1 MKKVIIGFC
10 IFIIFLT
17 GCTKQKVSDIYDH
30 NIINEEST
38 VAKSDSSNEKV
49 ITFNY
54 KNIVNEVTYVSKG
67 ETAQVESI
75 DDYSFKMKEVRV
87 VENVSDL
94 SVMMN
99 QSSEDRI
106 RNWYYN
112 IDNNN
117 DLNEDGTSKP
127 DKITNI
133 NRKFLLVKLEVT
145 NNSSKEI
152 VFNSMGFRVFNINRE
167 RNRYISLAEGFT
179 IIDLADDEE
188 VAMNHLTLKSGQT
201 KEIVMCTLIPT
212 EILSEYTMTFDGNDR
227 TYKNIKTYGSSLDNL
242 YTYYSVK
249 GEAFPKGTKVFSL
262 DID

>member
-10 IFIIFLT
+10 IFMIFLT

-49 ITFNY
+49 ITLNY
-54 KNIVNEVTYVSKG
+54 ENIVNEVTYVSKG

-75 DDYSFKMKEVRV
+75 DDYSFKVKEVRV

-94 SVMMN
+94 SVMMA

-112 IDNNN
+112 IDNSSY
-117 DLNEDGTSKP
+117 LNEDGTPKSDQQSGIGKQ
-127 DKITNI
+127 I
-133 NRKFLLVKLEVT
+133 LLVKVEVT
-145 NNSSKEI
+145 NDSSKDI

-167 RNRYISLAEGFT
+167 ENKYITIAEGFT
-179 IIDLADDEE
+179 VIDLADDEK
-188 VAMNHLTLKSGQT
+188 VAMNHLTLESGQT

-212 EILSEYTMTFDGNDR
+212 EIMSEYTMVFEGDHTK
-227 TYKNIKTYGSSLDNL
+227 YKNVKTYGSSLDNL